1 MAPKGNNMLP
11 NAHFHKLWQKRIK
24 TWFDQPARKLR
35 RRRARIAKAK
45 AIAPRPVAG
54 LLRSI
59 VRCPSNRYNKKV
71 RFGRGF
77 TLEELKAAGVGRNE
91 AKSIG
96 IAVDYR
102 RTNRSVESLQ
112 INAQRLKEYK
122 SRLILFPRHINK
134 PKKGDSNAEDL
145 KLAAQLRGPILPI
158 KKLVRREK
166 PIPIT
171 DELKNFEVYKH
182 LRRIKADA
190 RLVGKR
196 EKKAKEATEEGI
208 GGGRR

>member
-11 NAHFHKLWQKRIK
+11 NAHFHKHWEKRIK

-45 AIAPRPVAG
+45 ALGPRPAAG
-54 LLRSI
+54 LLRSV

-71 RFGRGF
+71 RLGRGF
-77 TLEELKAAGVGRNE
+77 TLDELRAAGIGRNE

-112 INAQRLKEYK
+112 LNAQRLKEYK
-122 SRLILFPRHINK
+122 SRLILFPRHLNK
-134 PKKGDSNAEDL
+134 PKKGDSNPEDL
-145 KLAAQLRGPILPI
+145 KLATQLRGTILPI
-158 KKLVRREK
+158 KKQVRREK
-166 PIPIT
+166 PLAVT
-171 DELKNFEVYKH
+171 DELKNFEVYRH

-196 EKKAKEATEEGI
+196 EKKAKEAADEGI